1 MSSWLPPRCFRKP
14 VRPLRLFRT
23 ISTTSSRRQSD
34 HVRIVEVGP
43 RDGLQNEKQTIPL
56 NTKIELC
63 ERLVGT
69 GLKTVEAGSFVAPK
83 WVPQMDNSN
92 NILEHVLQTPPSASH
107 DVSYQWLLPNQK
119 GLDRFL
125 ATCEAFSQSFG
136 AMASYPTPPPSPS
149 PTNDQGPS
157 LNTSTQDPNA
167 MPSSTRGLPS
177 TSPNSSTFSFPPNT
191 SHEISLFCAA
201 TESFSHRN
209 TNCSIAESLSRFRPL
224 ITTAKSHGL
233 KARAYISVALGCPFE
248 GPDAPSPTTVADI
261 ATSLLEMGADEISVA
276 DTTGMGTAPRT
287 EALLKAL
294 SAAGVRTEDLALH
307 FHDTYGM
314 ALVNALVSLNHGVR
328 VFDAAVGGLGG
339 CPFSPGATGNVA
351 TEEMVYFMESLG
363 LRTGVDLGEVAR
375 IGEWISGEL
384 GRDYRVGS
392 RVGKAKLSREK
403 WLEEKGKG

>member
-1 MSSWLPPRCFRKP
+1 MGPA
-14 VRPLRLFRT
+14 
-23 ISTTSSRRQSD
+23 STRARGFYAINSLQA
-34 HVRIVEVGP
+34 VENVLII
-43 RDGLQNEKQTIPL
+43 DE
-56 NTKIELC
+56 
-63 ERLVGT
+63 
-69 GLKTVEAGSFVAPK
+69 
-83 WVPQMDNSN
+83 QMDNSKA
-92 NILEHVLQTPPSASH
+92 ILEHILQTPPPTSH

-125 ATCEAFSQSFG
+125 ATCEAFSKSFG
-136 AMASYPTPPPSPS
+136 SSSAWRTQDGTDQGPALNTSAQDSNEMPSSTSGTEAMSSYPTPPPSPS

-177 TSPNSSTFSFPPNT
+177 TSPDYSSTFSFPPRT
-191 SHEISLFCAA
+191 THEISLFCAA
-201 TESFSHRN
+201 TETFSQRN

-248 GPDAPSPTTVADI
+248 GADAPSPTTVADI

-287 EALLKAL
+287 EELLKAL

-314 ALVNALVSLNHGVR
+314 ALVNALVSLKHGVR

-363 LRTGVDLGEVAR
+363 LRTGVDLREVAR

-403 WLEEKGKG
+403 WLEEKGRG

>member
-1 MSSWLPPRCFRKP
+1 MG
-14 VRPLRLFRT
+14 T
-23 ISTTSSRRQSD
+23 ASTRARGFFALNSLED
-34 HVRIVEVGP
+34 VGNV
-43 RDGLQNEKQTIPL
+43 LIIIK
-56 NTKIELC
+56 
-63 ERLVGT
+63 
-69 GLKTVEAGSFVAPK
+69 
-83 WVPQMDNSN
+83 QMDNSN

-136 AMASYPTPPPSPS
+136 GNSARRARGETDQGPALNTSAQDPNEMPSSTSGAEAMASYPTPPPSPS

-351 TEEMVYFMESLG
+351 TEEM
-363 LRTGVDLGEVAR
+363 
-375 IGEWISGEL
+375 
-384 GRDYRVGS
+384 
-392 RVGKAKLSREK
+392 
-403 WLEEKGKG
+403 